1 MNRFT
6 FAFASG
12 SLLLCGSQI
21 LLNLGLHP
29 EHPASIPVLGE
40 GILGLVLGTA
50 LVVPGLLGLVEGY
63 QKATA
68 RVRQLLKSPHLD
80 QGTSAQTLSEL
91 QDQQRSFWRSYR
103 QSTLGLLLFLAGLL
117 GLGAALCRA
126 NYLLYVVAIGFG
138 IFALG
143 LVSLGLMIHGMRALR
158 RHWQNAEQTAI
169 DIEEQPINLPAAPI
183 RALPK
188 WTIYSKDERLR
199 HFRRHSTLSTP
210 S

>member
-6 FAFASG
+6 LAFAAG

-50 LVVPGLLGLVEGY
+50 LVVSGLLGLVEGY
-63 QKATA
+63 QKAAA
-68 RVRQLLKSPHLD
+68 RVRQLLHGPHLD
-80 QGTSAQTLSEL
+80 RAASAQPLSAL
-91 QDQQRSFWRSYR
+91 RDQQHSFWRDYR
-103 QSTLGLLLFLAGLL
+103 RSALGLLLFLVGLL
-117 GLGAALCRA
+117 GLGALLSRTS
-126 NYLLYVVAIGFG
+126 YLLYLVAIGFG
-138 IFALG
+138 IFSLG
-143 LVSLGLMIHGMRALR
+143 SVSLGLMIQGVRALR
-158 RHWQNAEQTAI
+158 RHWQHIEQTAAAI
-169 DIEEQPINLPAAPI
+169 QTQPSVLPAPPI

-188 WTIYSKDERLR
+188 WTVYSKDERLR

-210 S
+210 P